1 MVDGLAQKEENMPL
15 VGKCAECISN
25 KAFVEP
31 FYSAQS
37 KSCEGGVAFKKPL
50 FWVGEVR
57 KAGFAYSKGA
67 IRCSCCFFSLATSEV
82 GILKVTRQFCGED

>member
-15 VGKCAECISN
+15 VGKWAECISN

-37 KSCEGGVAFKKPL
+37 KSCEGG
-50 FWVGEVR
+50 
-57 KAGFAYSKGA
+57 
-67 IRCSCCFFSLATSEV
+67 SL
-82 GILKVTRQFCGED
+82 